1 MYLGVHAESHP
12 DRPAM
17 VMEDGTGTVTYGE
30 LEEASNRFAHG
41 LAALGLGP
49 GDVVAVMLENSIEWG
64 VAWWGTVRSGM
75 YLTPINWHLV
85 PEEVEYILG
94 NSEAKVLVTGS
105 STAEAAARAVRD
117 LPGITLLQV
126 GAGTDAGPGVMDFG
140 DFLAEQ
146 PGTRIANELA
156 GAPMF
161 YSSGTTGRPK
171 GIKARLTG
179 DHPSRVPGVPY
190 LMVTNFGMR
199 EGDRYLNPAPLYHG
213 APSTFSFGAH
223 TIGATSVIMRKF
235 DPERALRLLQDERI
249 TISQWVPTMFQ
260 RMLRLPDEVKDAYD
274 LSAHRVAVHAASPC
288 PPAVKAAMIKWWG
301 PILLEYYGA
310 SECGA
315 TVITSE
321 EWLTRPGSVGRPW
334 NAGTKMAVLD
344 IESREPVGPGREGLI
359 YFEPLGTHHI
369 EYHKDPEKTAS
380 IHHAGMVTAGDIGY
394 VDDDG
399 YLFLTDRLSNMIIS
413 GGVNIYPQEI
423 EFCLGEHPSV
433 ADVAVFGV
441 PNEEFGEEVKAVVE
455 VVAGTEVGPELVAEL
470 TSYCRAHLAG
480 FKVPRSIEVVEA
492 LPRDENGK
500 LYKRRLR
507 DPYWEGRSS
516 QVI

>member
-1 MYLGVHAESHP
+1 MYLGAHAEADP
-12 DRPAM
+12 DRLAM
-17 VMEDGTGTVTYGE
+17 VMQDGPSITYGQ

-41 LAALGLGP
+41 LASLGIEA

-85 PEEVEYILG
+85 PEEVEYILA
-94 NSEAKVLVTGS
+94 NSEAKVLVTGGK
-105 STAEAAARAVRD
+105 TVEAAARAVRH
-117 LPGITLLQV
+117 LPRITVIEV
-126 GAGTDAGPGVMDFG
+126 GAGPSAAPGVVDFEG
-140 DFLAEQ
+140 FVSEQ
-146 PGTRIANELA
+146 PSTRIAKELA

-171 GIKARLTG
+171 GIKAKLPSE
-179 DHPSRVPGVPY
+179 HPSTVAGVPY

-199 EGDRYLNPAPLYHG
+199 EGDHYLNPAPLYHG
-213 APSTFSFGAH
+213 APATFSFGAH

-235 DPERALRLLQDERI
+235 DSEQALRLLQDESI

-260 RMLRLPDEVKDAYD
+260 RMLRLPDEVRHGYD
-274 LSAHRVAVHAASPC
+274 LSAHRVAVHAAAPC
-288 PPAVKAAMIKWWG
+288 PPAVKAAMIDWWG
-301 PILLEYYGA
+301 PILLEYYGS

-321 EWLTRPGSVGRPW
+321 EWLKRPGSVGRPW

-344 IESREPVGPGREGLI
+344 VETREPVGPGEEGLV

-369 EYHKDPEKTAS
+369 EYLKDPEKTAS

-394 VDDDG
+394 VDDEG
-399 YLFLTDRLSNMIIS
+399 YLYLTDRLSNMIIS

-455 VVAGTEVGPELVAEL
+455 VVAGTRVDSDLLATL
-470 TSYCRAHLAG
+470 ASYCRAHLAG
-480 FKVPRSIEVVEA
+480 FKVPRSIEVTDA

-507 DPYWEGRSS
+507 DPYWENRSS